1 MCPLP
6 YFAVRRSS
14 NITLA
19 LDRDPE
25 DEVNMKIVQVVVL
38 IGALLAANVTSASA
52 AAKAVVRKPIVDVG
66 TVAQGDE
73 IEHSFE
79 LRNEGDSVLTVR
91 EVKPACGCTV
101 ASYDKSIAAGAS
113 GQITA
118 VLSTGVFTGPIAK
131 TVTVFTND
139 SLNPKIQLVIKAVI
153 EPRVEV
159 EPGYARFI
167 LVEGS
172 GTESSVQTL
181 HTADGP
187 DLEILSV
194 RSPYPFVKASY
205 RRVEADSREGSNL
218 SDQSQD
224 GSLWEIRLTLDGNRA
239 PVGPL
244 ADYVE
249 VETNHPRQRVVKI
262 PVSGFVRP
270 EVSVTPRVVELGS
283 RRFEEPY
290 TTTLEV
296 RSHTEAGVSLEAV
309 SSSVAGVAAVIE
321 EVEKGKVYRVVL
333 TLSPEM
339 AKGPFRGKVQITT
352 SSKRHPLLEVDLSGT
367 VL

>member
-1 MCPLP
+1 
-6 YFAVRRSS
+6 
-14 NITLA
+14 
-19 LDRDPE
+19 
-25 DEVNMKIVQVVVL
+25 MKIAQWIVL
-38 IGALLAANVTSASA
+38 IGALLAVNVASASA
-52 AAKAVVRKPIVDVG
+52 AGKAVVREPIVDFG
-66 TVAQGDE
+66 IVAQGDK
-73 IEHSFE
+73 IEHTFE
-79 LRNEGDSVLTVR
+79 LFNEGDTVLTVR

-101 ASYDKSIAAGAS
+101 ARYDKSIAPGSS
-113 GQITA
+113 GEITA
-118 VLSTGVFTGPIAK
+118 VLSTGIFTGPIAK
-131 TVTVFTND
+131 SVTVFTDD
-139 SLNPKIQLVIKAVI
+139 SLNPKISLVIKAVI
-153 EPRVEV
+153 QPRIEV

-167 LVEGS
+167 VVEGS
-172 GTESSVQTL
+172 GNESSIHTL
-181 HTADGP
+181 RTAAGP
-187 DLEILSV
+187 DLEIRSI

-205 RRVEADSREGSNL
+205 RRVEADVG
-218 SDQSQD
+218 D
-224 GSLWEIRLTLDGNRA
+224 GSDRGNLRKDGSRWEVRLTLDGDRA

-249 VETNHPRQRVVKI
+249 IETNHPKQRVVKI

-283 RRFEEPY
+283 RRLETPY

-296 RSHTEAGVSLEAV
+296 RSQTEAGISLEAV
-309 SSSVAGVAAVIE
+309 SSTVAGVAAEIE